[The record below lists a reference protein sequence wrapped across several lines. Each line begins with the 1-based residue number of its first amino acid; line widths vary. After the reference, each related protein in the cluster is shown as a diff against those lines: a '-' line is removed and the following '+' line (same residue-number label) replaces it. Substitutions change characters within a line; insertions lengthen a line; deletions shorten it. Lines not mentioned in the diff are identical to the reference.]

1 MLEDFGNDVHVHA
14 VPLFIFLLFFN
25 VFTFSLFF
33 LICMF
38 LNSLFSVSNHALTL
52 GSKAATLSVCVPL
65 LLAQTGYYDF
75 PESGSILTQATLII
89 LIVICLDLHHIP
101 YKQYC
106 MQMCDLFS
114 YSCFLV
120 GAMKH
125 GCWSHS
131 L

>member
-1 MLEDFGNDVHVHA
+1 
-14 VPLFIFLLFFN
+14 
-25 VFTFSLFF
+25 
-33 LICMF
+33 MF
-38 LNSLFSVSNHALTL
+38 LYSLFSVSNHVLTL

-65 LLAQTGYYDF
+65 LFVQTGYYDF

-120 GAMKH
+120 RAMKH